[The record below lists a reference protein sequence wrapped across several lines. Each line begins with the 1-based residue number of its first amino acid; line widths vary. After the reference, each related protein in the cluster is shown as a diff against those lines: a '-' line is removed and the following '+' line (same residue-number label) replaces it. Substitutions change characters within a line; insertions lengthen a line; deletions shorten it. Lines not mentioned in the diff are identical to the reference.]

1 MAIDGV
7 AVLGDFLRPDAQ
19 GRPGGVDRPTLWLA
33 NAIKRQIALAA
44 GLNLTVVTPTAL
56 PALAAWVAAQR
67 PAGEADAWWAAR
79 FAALPAP
86 PPMLADALRGRFC
99 VTYEAPPY
107 LLALLDGLGAPW
119 LDVRLHPVRFL
130 DDLLFAVRAAC
141 PRSQAALADFAVPE
155 SLPMATAGLL
165 EAMGQLISEPAVPEG
180 TLLVLGQR
188 PLDASQI
195 VAGTF
200 YDAFAHAAEI
210 HRICAAYPAVALKL
224 HPAGEAHS
232 LPIVAA
238 NAPAR
243 VLGVIADNLYRMLA
257 LPQVAAVLTV
267 NSSAAVEAGYFGKRA
282 HTLAPPPLRPVWR
295 GESPESGAHVS
306 LGDVLL
312 TPDFWRAAL
321 APHARVTAP
330 DGMRLPTKPNRL
342 RIALDSFWN
351 FQEIDTDRVPRG
363 RA

>member
-33 NAIKRQIALAA
+33 NAIKRQITLAA
-44 GLNLTVVTPTAL
+44 GLPLVVITPSAL
-56 PALAAWVAAQR
+56 PELAAWVTAQR
-67 PAGEADAWWAAR
+67 PPGAADDWWAAR
-79 FAALPAP
+79 FAALLAP

-107 LLALLDGLGAPW
+107 LLALLDALGAPW

-141 PRSQAALADFAVPE
+141 PQSQAALADFAAPE
-155 SLPMATAGLL
+155 SLPIATAGLL
-165 EAMGQLISEPAVPEG
+165 EAMGQFTADSAVPHG

-188 PLDASQI
+188 PFDATQI
-195 VAGTF
+195 VAGRF
-200 YDAFAHAAEI
+200 FDAFDRIPDIHA
-210 HRICAAYPAVALKL
+210 ICAAYAAVALKL

-238 NAPAR
+238 NAPAH
-243 VLGVIADNLYRMLA
+243 VLGVLGDNLYHLLA

-267 NSSAAVEAGYFGKRA
+267 NSSAAVEAGYFGKRV
-282 HTLAPPPLRPVWR
+282 HTLAPPPLRLAWR
-295 GESPESGAHVS
+295 GEPPDSNAHVS
-306 LGDVLL
+306 VGDVLL
-312 TPDFWRAAL
+312 TPDFWRMVL
-321 APHARVTAP
+321 APHAPVSVA
-330 DGMRLPTKPNRL
+330 DGMRLPAKPNRL

-351 FQEIDTDRVPRG
+351 FQQIDTDRIPRG
-363 RA
+363 RT